1 MMNLSGA
8 ASAAHAAQ
16 DLIDRG
22 DPAGALA
29 LLDQNARDD
38 DADAFAA
45 RAGAHLALHD
55 PEAALA
61 AARAALRLDGAHPA
75 AAFNEGRALMALG
88 APEVA
93 AISFRAAERAFPQVA
108 EIPARLGEAAY
119 LAGDNVV
126 AEAALRRALAQAPG
140 HPVAFALLA
149 ELLFQKADQ
158 GPLEAFVQDAVGRG
172 GAAAFRA
179 ASVLSRL
186 DRRDEALAALAN
198 AEAANGPSAATDVLA
213 AELLRLDGDFP
224 RALLRARA
232 AAARAPGDRA
242 AHAPLARL
250 LLTSGAAAE
259 AEAIARRILAV
270 APFDQLWLALLWTSL
285 AAQRSPEADDL
296 LDLDRD
302 IAAIELTPPAGYPSI
317 AAFNAAL
324 AADLA
329 PLHRAAGPPLGQ
341 SVHGGSQTRRP
352 LQSVASP
359 AIAAFFR
366 EARGAAERFAAALP
380 ENPGHPFH
388 RGRQAPQRVT
398 GAWSVRLAPGG
409 SHASHVHPGGWIS
422 SAYYVDLPGDA
433 DSGADGRGSLALG
446 QPPFPVDALSAP
458 RRLIEPRPGRLALFP
473 SYCWH
478 GTLPF
483 RGPGQ
488 RLTIAFDIALANAV
502 GEPSGAGR

>member
-1 MMNLSGA
+1 MNQSGA
-8 ASAAHAAQ
+8 ANAAHAAQ
-16 DLIDRG
+16 ELIDRG

-29 LLDQNARDD
+29 LLDRFAGND

-45 RAGAHLALHD
+45 RASAHLALHE
-55 PEAALA
+55 PEAALD
-61 AARAALRLDGAHPA
+61 AARAALRLDRAHPA

-88 APEVA
+88 DPESA
-93 AISFRAAERAFPQVA
+93 AVSFDAAERAFPQVS

-119 LAGDNVV
+119 LAGDDVV
-126 AEAALRRALAQAPG
+126 AEAALRRALALAPA

-158 GPLEAFVQDAVGRG
+158 ALLEAFLSDAIRRG
-172 GAAAFRA
+172 DAAAFRA

-186 DRRDEALAALAN
+186 DRRVEALSALES
-198 AEAANGPSAATDVLA
+198 AEAASGPSAATDMLA

-250 LLTSGAAAE
+250 LLTTGAAAE
-259 AEAIARRILAV
+259 AEAIARRILAA
-270 APFDQLWLALLWTSL
+270 APSDQLWLALLWTSL
-285 AAQRSPEADDL
+285 AARNSPEADDL
-296 LDLDRD
+296 LDFDRD
-302 IAAIELTPPAGYPSI
+302 IAVIDLSPPAGYSSI

-324 AADLA
+324 AAELA

-341 SVHGGSQTRRP
+341 SVRGGSQTRRP
-352 LQSVASP
+352 LQAVASP

-366 EARGAAERFAAALP
+366 KALGAVEQFAAALP
-380 ENPGHPFH
+380 ESPGHPFH

-433 DSGADGRGSLALG
+433 DGGADGRGSLALG
-446 QPPFPVDALSAP
+446 KPPFPLDALPAP

-478 GTLPF
+478 GTVPF
-483 RGPGQ
+483 KGPGE
-488 RLTIAFDIALANAV
+488 RLTIAFDIAPKNVAR
-502 GEPSGAGR
+502 EPSDAGR